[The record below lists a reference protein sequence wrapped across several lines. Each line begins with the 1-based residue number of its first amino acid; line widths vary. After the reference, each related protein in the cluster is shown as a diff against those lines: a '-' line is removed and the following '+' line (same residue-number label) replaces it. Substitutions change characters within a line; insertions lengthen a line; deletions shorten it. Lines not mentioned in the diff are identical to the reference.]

1 MNVEPSPEEHGSRRQ
16 PDGPASTED
25 LAADL
30 SLLLLY
36 LSSWK
41 DGPHGML
48 RSWKGFRFEIL
59 DELAEQGL
67 IHDSRR
73 AKSATLTDAGIRRA
87 RELLSR
93 YSPGTADPWA
103 ASTD

>member
-1 MNVEPSPEEHGSRRQ
+1 MNVEPSAEEHSPRRQ
-16 PDGPASTED
+16 PDGPASAED

-41 DGPHGML
+41 EGPDGML

-59 DELAEQGL
+59 DEFAEQGL
-67 IHDSRR
+67 IYDSRR
-73 AKSATLTDAGIRRA
+73 AKSAALTQAGIRRA
-87 RELLSR
+87 RELLGR

>member
-1 MNVEPSPEEHGSRRQ
+1 MNVGPSAEEHGPQRQ
-16 PDGPASTED
+16 PDWPASAED
-25 LAADL
+25 LATDL
-30 SLLLLY
+30 SLLLMY

-41 DGPHGML
+41 EGPHGGL
-48 RSWKGFRFEIL
+48 RSWKGFSFEIL
-59 DELAEQGL
+59 DQLAEHGL

-87 RELLSR
+87 RGLLSR